1 MIKLFKKIKR
11 KRILKDIKKAKK
23 IYELRL
29 TDFMCLSFQ
38 AVNPEYYKKPIDSII
53 PEFNRETLNAQYKG
67 FNESVWWDTDDRD
80 SRLKVYDKLI
90 EIYSK

>member
-23 IYELRL
+23 VYEMGR
-29 TDFMCLSFQ
+29 TKYMCNAFKLGNTKYFD
-38 AVNPEYYKKPIDSII
+38 KPIDSVI
-53 PEFNRETLNAQYKG
+53 PEFNRETLNAQYKNIYYS
-67 FNESVWWDTDDRD
+67 FWWIPDDRE
-80 SRLKVYDKLI
+80 SRLKAFDKLI